1 MKRAKILS
9 ASAGSGK
16 TYQLTLKYMCDVILH
31 PERYRNILAVTF
43 TNKATEE
50 MKSRILREIHT
61 LASGN
66 NSPYLNDIKRELGIS
81 EPQIRE
87 GAKRART
94 RILHDF
100 SRFTILTI
108 DRFFQ
113 RILRAFIKELSLDL
127 NYNIELDTSL
137 LLERSTDALVES
149 IVTDKKLREWLLE
162 FAEERI
168 NDGTRWD
175 MRNDLKSLGSELFKE
190 NGAKRID
197 PQLNKATLYE
207 RVNSVIAEGE
217 QYRKRLKA
225 LGDSALNT
233 MQRYGVTPAEFKGG
247 SRSFVF
253 AFEKYAEGEL
263 KPPTTTMLK
272 ASESISEW
280 YTKGASGNVITA
292 SEVLMPTL
300 QEICL
305 CYDEGIKKINTAKL
319 IRDNY
324 RSFALLA
331 DLREKVN
338 DICNEENIMVLSK
351 TKDIL
356 SEFID
361 DNNAPFIYE
370 KVGSRYDHYMID
382 EFQDTSVREWRN
394 MLPLLREALASN
406 PESSVFIVGDI
417 KQSIYRWRGGDWRL
431 LNGDAM
437 KDLGEENTALEH
449 LQKNYRS
456 LPNIVEFN
464 NQLINKVVTK
474 DNDFLNINL
483 SNALKESKIE
493 QSTYDSLYDIMLNA
507 YSDYEQQPGKEC
519 GKQGY
524 AEVVA
529 FDSALSDS
537 PFIQAIESAM
547 ERGYRYSDILILVRG
562 NTDAKKVADALFA
575 YKYNK
580 FTSKGLSGFNILT
593 PGALTLESCDIA
605 EFVTS
610 VMRLAIDPSNDIE
623 RGVYNRHLNLPL
635 DHTFDEEEIAWLH
648 HTAHLSPLEAFES
661 IVSRFELNNRKESIA
676 FLQAMHE
683 QILAFS
689 SQRVVDIQYYLQ
701 WWNERGKHEAITVEM
716 TEDTI
721 EITTIHKSKG
731 LERPIVIIPY
741 SRWDMTPRAS
751 LRPIVWAKAN
761 DNEKSATIGD
771 FPIVYGSMM
780 ENSNFSEEYYKELVM
795 SHVDGVNLLYV
806 AITRASRELY
816 IYVPTTLNSKSKSGE
831 NINTTAPLILDA
843 AKSLCHNPRI
853 VSTGGEDISYIYS
866 YGELTECDSRASRK
880 ANSDILL
887 DEYISHKP
895 TLKVRYP
902 SHRCIDEGLT
912 NDSKALSDGIRLHRL
927 FERAITEQDL
937 RNAVKRMSLDCL
949 IDAEQAESLNTQIS
963 NILMDSRVKEW
974 FSEQWDSVK
983 CENAIIYGGEIRRPD
998 RVMISGD
1005 RAVVVDYKF
1014 GDKRSSVY
1022 RKQIA
1027 EYMRLLS
1034 DMGKYNRIEGYVWY
1048 ISLGEIE
1055 NIEL

>member
-149 IVTDKKLREWLLE
+149 IATDKKLREWLLE

-207 RVNSVIAEGE
+207 RVNSVIAEGD

-225 LGDSALNT
+225 LGDSAINT

-253 AFEKYAEGEL
+253 AFEKYAKGEL
-263 KPPTTTMLK
+263 KPPTATMLK

-437 KDLGEENTALEH
+437 KDLGEENTVLEH
-449 LQKNYRS
+449 LQNNYRS

-483 SNALKESKIE
+483 NNALKESKIE

-575 YKYNK
+575 YKYDK

-635 DHTFDEEEIAWLH
+635 DHIFDEEEIAWLH

-689 SQRVVDIQYYLQ
+689 SQRVVDIQYYLK

-761 DNEKSATIGD
+761 DNEKSATVGD

-843 AKSLCHNPRI
+843 AKSLCPNPRI
-853 VSTGGEDISYIYS
+853 VSTGSEDISYIYS
-866 YGELTECDSRASRK
+866 YGELTSCDSRANRK
-880 ANSDILL
+880 TNGDILL

-902 SHRCIDEGLT
+902 SHRCIDEGIT

-949 IDAEQAESLNTQIS
+949 IDAEQAESLNTKIS

-1034 DMGKYNRIEGYVWY
+1034 NMGKYNRIEGYVWY

-1055 NIEL
+1055 SIEL

>member
-16 TYQLTLKYMCDVILH
+16 TYQLTLKYMCDVIMH

-61 LASGN
+61 LASGQS
-66 NSPYLNDIKRELGIS
+66 SPYLNDVKRELGIS
-81 EPQIRE
+81 EAQIRE

-127 NYNIELDTSL
+127 NYNIELDTNL

-149 IVTDKKLREWLLE
+149 IAEDEQLRSWLLE
-162 FAEERI
+162 FAQERI
-168 NDGTRWD
+168 NDGDRWD
-175 MRNDLKSLGSELFKE
+175 MRSDLKALGSELFKE
-190 NGAKRID
+190 NGAKNID
-197 PQLNKATLYE
+197 PKLNKEALLKA
-207 RVNSVIAEGE
+207 VNSVIKEGDE
-217 QYRKRLKA
+217 CRQRLQQ
-225 LGDSALNT
+225 LGVEAVAVL
-233 MQRYGVTPAEFKGG
+233 QRYGVDRSEFKGG
-247 SRSFVF
+247 SRSFVGS
-253 AFEKYAEGEL
+253 FEKYAEGEL
-263 KPPTTTMLK
+263 KAPTATMLK
-272 ASESISEW
+272 AADSISEW
-280 YTKGASGNVITA
+280 YTKGASGTVITA
-292 SEVLMPTL
+292 SEVLMPIL
-300 QEICL
+300 QEICK
-305 CYDEGIKKINTAKL
+305 CYDEGIKRINTAKL
-319 IRDNY
+319 IRDNF

-406 PESSVFIVGDI
+406 PEASVFIVGDI

-431 LNGDAM
+431 LNRDAM
-437 KDLGEENTALEH
+437 LDLGEENTAVEH
-449 LQKNYRS
+449 LQHNYRS

-464 NQLINKVVTK
+464 NRLINEVVTK
-474 DNDFLNINL
+474 DNLYLNSHL
-483 SNALKESKIE
+483 TNALKEQKIE
-493 QSTYDSLYDIMLNA
+493 ESTYTSLYDIMLNA
-507 YSDYEQQPGKEC
+507 YSDYEQKPGKDC
-519 GKQGY
+519 GKMGY

-529 FDSALSDS
+529 FDTSATDS
-537 PFIQAIESAM
+537 PFITAIESAI
-547 ERGYRYSDILILVRG
+547 ERGYRYGDILILVRG
-562 NTDAKKVADALFA
+562 NTDAKKVADALFE
-575 YKYNK
+575 YKYTK
-580 FTSKGLSGFNILT
+580 FTSKGMSGFNILT
-593 PGALTLESCDIA
+593 PGSLTLESCDIA
-605 EFVTS
+605 EFVTA
-610 VMRLAIDPSNDIE
+610 VMRLAIDPRNDIE
-623 RGVYNRHLNLPL
+623 RGVYNRFLGLPL
-635 DHTFDEEEIAWLH
+635 DHIFDEEEVVWLH
-648 HTAHLSPLEAFES
+648 HTAHLSPLEAFEG
-661 IVSRFELNNRKESIA
+661 IVSRFELHKRKESIA

-689 SQRVVDIQYYLQ
+689 SQRVVDIQYYLK
-701 WWNERGKHEAITVEM
+701 WWDERGKHEAITVEM
-716 TEDTI
+716 TDDTI

-761 DNEKSATIGD
+761 DGEATSDVGD
-771 FPIVYGSMM
+771 FPIIYGSTM

-816 IYVPTTLNSKSKSGE
+816 IYIPTSLNAKSKSGE
-831 NINTTAPLILDA
+831 SINTTAPLILEG
-843 AKSLCHNPRI
+843 AKSLCPNPETI
-853 VSTGGEDISYIYS
+853 ESDGEMVAVRYS
-866 YGELTECDSRASRK
+866 YGEPTCSESKVGKSGS
-880 ANSDILL
+880 SDILL
-887 DEYISHKP
+887 EEYVSHKP

-902 SHRCIDEGLT
+902 SHRCFEEGIT
-912 NDSKALSDGIRLHRL
+912 NDSKALSEGIRLHRL
-927 FERAITEQDL
+927 FEGAITEQDL
-937 RNAVKRMSLDCL
+937 RSVVRRMSLDCL
-949 IDAEQAESLNTQIS
+949 IDSQQAELLNRKIS
-963 NILMDSRVKEW
+963 DILMDSRVKEW
-974 FSEQWDSVK
+974 FSGEWESVK
-983 CENAIIYGGEIRRPD
+983 CESAIISKGEIRRPD

-1014 GDKRSSVY
+1014 GDKHSGVY
-1022 RKQIA
+1022 RKQMA
-1027 EYMRLLS
+1027 EYMRLLGA
-1034 DMGKYNRIEGYVWY
+1034 MGEYSKVEGYVWY

-1055 NIEL
+1055 SVEL

>member
-66 NSPYLNDIKRELGIS
+66 SSPYLDDVKRELGIS
-81 EPQIRE
+81 EAQIRE

-127 NYNIELDTSL
+127 NYNIELDTNL

-149 IVTDKKLREWLLE
+149 IAKDDQLRKWLLE

-197 PQLNKATLYE
+197 PHLSKTTLQE
-207 RVNSVIAEGE
+207 RVNAVITEGDK
-217 QYRKRLKA
+217 YRKRLKE
-225 LGDSALNT
+225 LGESALAT
-233 MQRYGVTPAEFKGG
+233 MKSYGVKPEEFKGS

-253 AFEKYAEGEL
+253 SFAKYAEGEL
-263 KPPTTTMLK
+263 KPPTATMLK
-272 ASESISEW
+272 ASESITEW
-280 YTKGASGNVITA
+280 YTKGVSGSVVTA
-292 SEVLMPTL
+292 SEVLMPIL

-331 DLREKVN
+331 DLRERVN

-431 LNGDAM
+431 LNSDAM
-437 KDLGEENTALEH
+437 QDLGKENTALEH

-456 LPNIVEFN
+456 LPNVVKFN
-464 NQLINKVVTK
+464 NALISNVVAK
-474 DNDFLNINL
+474 DNDFLNQSIT
-483 SNALKESKIE
+483 NALNNSKIE
-493 QSTYDSLYDIMLNA
+493 EATYTSLYDIMLNA
-507 YSDYEQQPGKEC
+507 YSDYEQIPA
-519 GKQGY
+519 KQGDSGY

-529 FDSALSDS
+529 FDSATTDS
-537 PFIQAIESAM
+537 PFIDAIESAVA
-547 ERGYRYSDILILVRG
+547 RGYRYGDILILVRG
-562 NTDAKKVADALFA
+562 NTDAKRVADALFA
-575 YKYNK
+575 YKYEK
-580 FTSKGLSGFNILT
+580 FTSKGISGFNILT
-593 PGALTLESCDIA
+593 PTSLTLESCDIA
-605 EFVTS
+605 EFITS

-623 RGVYNRHLNLPL
+623 RGVYNRYLGLSL
-635 DHTFDEEEIAWLH
+635 DHTFSEEEVVWLH
-648 HTAHLSPLEAFES
+648 KAAHLSPLEAFEA
-661 IVSRFELNNRKESIA
+661 IVSRFELHKRKESIA

-683 QILAFS
+683 QILAFN
-689 SQRVVDIQYYLQ
+689 SQRVVDIQYYLK
-701 WWNERGKHEAITVEM
+701 WWDERGKHEAITVEM
-716 TEDTI
+716 TDDTI

-761 DNEKSATIGD
+761 EGEISTNVGD
-771 FPIVYGSMM
+771 FPIIYGSTM
-780 ENSNFSEEYYKELVM
+780 ENSDFSEEYYKELVM

-816 IYVPTTLNSKSKSGE
+816 IYVPTSLKSNSKSGE

-843 AKSLCHNPRI
+843 AKSICPAPKSLQRD
-853 VSTGGEDISYIYS
+853 GEDIALVYA
-866 YGELTECDSRASRK
+866 YGEHTASNIKREAESK
-880 ANSDILL
+880 SDILL
-887 DEYISHKP
+887 EEYISHKP

-902 SHRCIDEGLT
+902 SHRCFEEGVT
-912 NDSKALSDGIRLHRL
+912 ADSKAMSDGIRLHRL
-927 FERAITEQDL
+927 FEKAITEQDL

-949 IDAEQAESLNTQIS
+949 INTEQAELLNSKI
-963 NILMDSRVKEW
+963 NDILIDRRVREW
-974 FSEQWDSVK
+974 FSADWDSVK
-983 CENAIIYGGEIRRPD
+983 CECAIIADGNVRRPD
-998 RVMISGD
+998 RVMIAGE
-1005 RAVVVDYKF
+1005 RVVVVDYKF
-1014 GDKRSSVY
+1014 GDKRSAAY
-1022 RKQIA
+1022 RKQMA
-1027 EYMRLLS
+1027 EYMRLLEA
-1034 DMGKYNRIEGYVWY
+1034 MGRYRQIEGYVWY
-1048 ISLGEIE
+1048 ISLGDIE
-1055 NIEL
+1055 CVEL

>member
-50 MKSRILREIHT
+50 MKSRILREIHI

-66 NSPYLNDIKRELGIS
+66 SSPYLSDIERELGIN
-81 EPQIRE
+81 EAQIRE

-127 NYNIELDTSL
+127 NYNIELDTNQ

-149 IVTDKKLREWLLE
+149 IAEDEQLRKWLLE

-175 MRNDLKSLGSELFKE
+175 MRSDLKNLGSELFKE

-197 PQLNKATLYE
+197 PQLSKQALLS
-207 RVNSVIAEGE
+207 RVNAVISEGDK
-217 QYRKRLKA
+217 YRARLKELGEAA
-225 LGDSALNT
+225 LAT
-233 MQRYGVTPAEFKGG
+233 MKKYGVTEEEFKGG
-247 SRSFVF
+247 KRSF
-253 AFEKYAEGEL
+253 AFSFKKYAEGEL
-263 KPPTTTMLK
+263 KAPTATLLK
-272 ASESISEW
+272 ASNNLSEW

-292 SEVLMPTL
+292 SATMMPIL

-319 IRDNY
+319 IRDNF
-324 RSFALLA
+324 RSFALLT

-361 DNNAPFIYE
+361 DSNAPFIYE

-394 MLPLLREALASN
+394 MLPLLREALSSN

-431 LNGDAM
+431 LNSDAM
-437 KDLGEENTALEH
+437 QDLGEENTALEH

-456 LPNIVEFN
+456 LSNVVKFN
-464 NQLINKVVTK
+464 NSLISKVVAK
-474 DNDFLNINL
+474 DNDFLNTTLTIAL
-483 SNALKESKIE
+483 SNNKIE
-493 QSTYDSLYDIMLNA
+493 ISTHSSLYDIMLNA
-507 YSDYEQQPGKEC
+507 YSDYEQIPAKSGDS
-519 GKQGY
+519 GY

-529 FDSALSDS
+529 FDEESTDS
-537 PFIQAIESAM
+537 PFIMAIESAI
-547 ERGYRYSDILILVRG
+547 ERGYRYGDILILVRG

-575 YKYNK
+575 YKYEK

-593 PGALTLESCDIA
+593 PAALTLESCDIT
-605 EFVTS
+605 EFVTA

-623 RGVYNRHLNLPL
+623 RGVYNRYLGLAL
-635 DHTFDEEEIAWLH
+635 DHKFNDEEIAWLH
-648 HTAHLSPLEAFES
+648 ETVHLSPLEAFES
-661 IVSRFELNNRKESIA
+661 IVSRFELHKRKESIA

-683 QILAFS
+683 QILAFN
-689 SQRVVDIQYYLQ
+689 SQRVVDIQYYLK
-701 WWNERGKHEAITVEM
+701 WWEERGKHEAITVEM
-716 TEDTI
+716 TDDTI

-761 DNEKSATIGD
+761 EGESTTSVGD
-771 FPIVYGSMM
+771 FPIIYGSTM
-780 ENSNFSEEYYKELVM
+780 ENSDFSEEYYKELVM
-795 SHVDGVNLLYV
+795 SHVDGINLLYV

-816 IYVPTTLNSKSKSGE
+816 IYVPTSLNPNSKSGE
-831 NINTTAPLILDA
+831 SINTTAPLILDA
-843 AKSLCHNPRI
+843 AKNICPEPKCLNKDN
-853 VSTGGEDISYIYS
+853 EDIALIYS
-866 YGELTECDSRASRK
+866 YGKHTSSENRDKQSN
-880 ANSDILL
+880 NSDILL
-887 DEYISHKP
+887 EEYISHKP

-902 SHRCIDEGLT
+902 SHRCIEEGLT
-912 NDSKALSDGIRLHRL
+912 NDSKALSEGIRLHRL
-927 FERAITEQDL
+927 FEKAITEQDL

-949 IDAEQAESLNTQIS
+949 IDTEQAEALNTKIS
-963 NILMDSRVKEW
+963 NVLTDSRVKEW
-974 FSEQWDSVK
+974 FSSDWDSVK
-983 CENAIIYGGEIRRPD
+983 CESAIIANGDIRRPD
-998 RVMISGD
+998 RVMIAGE
-1005 RAVVVDYKF
+1005 RVVVVDYKF
-1014 GDKRSSVY
+1014 GDKRSVSY
-1022 RKQIA
+1022 RKQMA
-1027 EYMRLLS
+1027 EYMSLITA
-1034 DMGKYNRIEGYVWY
+1034 MGEYSQVEGYVWY

-1055 NIEL
+1055 SVEL

>member
-66 NSPYLNDIKRELGIS
+66 SSPYLSDIERELSIS
-81 EPQIRE
+81 EAQIRE

-127 NYNIELDTSL
+127 NYNIELDTNQ

-149 IVTDKKLREWLLE
+149 IATDENLHKWLLK

-175 MRNDLKSLGSELFKE
+175 MRSDLKSLGSELFKE

-197 PQLNKATLYE
+197 PQLSKQALRD
-207 RVNSVIAEGE
+207 RVNDIISEGDK
-217 QYRKRLKA
+217 YRARLKE
-225 LGDSALNT
+225 LGESALTT
-233 MQRYGVTPAEFKGG
+233 MKHYSVKPEEFKGG

-253 AFEKYAEGEL
+253 SFAKYADGEL
-263 KPPTTTMLK
+263 KPPTATMIK
-272 ASESISEW
+272 ASDSIAEW
-280 YTKGASGNVITA
+280 YTKGASGSVITA
-292 SEVLMPTL
+292 AEALMPTL

-319 IRDNY
+319 IRDNF

-331 DLREKVN
+331 DLRERVN

-361 DNNAPFIYE
+361 DSNAPFIYE

-431 LNGDAM
+431 LNSDAM
-437 KDLGEENTALEH
+437 QDLGKENTALEH

-456 LPNIVEFN
+456 LPNIVKFN
-464 NQLINKVVTK
+464 NGLISKVVEK
-474 DNDFLNINL
+474 DNDYLNLTIT
-483 SNALKESKIE
+483 NALNNSKIE
-493 QSTYDSLYDIMLNA
+493 SSTHTSLYDIMLNA
-507 YSDYEQQPGKEC
+507 YSDYEQIPA
-519 GKQGY
+519 KQGESGY
-524 AEVVA
+524 AEVIA
-529 FDSALSDS
+529 FDSAVTDS
-537 PFIQAIESAM
+537 PFIMAIESAI
-547 ERGYRYSDILILVRG
+547 ERGYRYGDILILVRG
-562 NTDAKKVADALFA
+562 NTDAKKVADALFV
-575 YKYNK
+575 YKHEK
-580 FTSKGLSGFNILT
+580 FTSKGKSGFNILT
-593 PGALTLESCDIA
+593 PAALTLESCDVA

-610 VMRLAIDPSNDIE
+610 VMRLAIDPGNDIE
-623 RGVYNRHLNLPL
+623 RGVYNRYLGLAL
-635 DHTFDEEEIAWLH
+635 DHKFDEEEIAWLH
-648 HTAHLSPLEAFES
+648 QTAHLSPLEAFES
-661 IVSRFELNNRKESIA
+661 IVSRFELHKRKESIA

-683 QILAFS
+683 QILAFN
-689 SQRVVDIQYYLQ
+689 SQRVVDIQFYLK
-701 WWNERGKHEAITVEM
+701 WWEERGKHEAITVEM
-716 TEDTI
+716 TDDTI

-761 DNEKSATIGD
+761 EGESATSVGD
-771 FPIVYGSMM
+771 FPIIYGSTM

-795 SHVDGVNLLYV
+795 SHVDGINLLYV

-816 IYVPTTLNSKSKSGE
+816 IYVPTSLNPSSKSGE
-831 NINTTAPLILDA
+831 SINTTAPLILDA
-843 AKSLCHNPRI
+843 AKSICPEPKSLQMD
-853 VSTGGEDISYIYS
+853 GEDVAFVYS
-866 YGELTECDSRASRK
+866 YGEHTACETRDKKRES
-880 ANSDILL
+880 SDTLL
-887 DEYISHKP
+887 EEYISHRP

-902 SHRCIDEGLT
+902 SHRCIEEGLV
-912 NDSKALSDGIRLHRL
+912 NDSKALSEGIRLHRL
-927 FERAITEQDL
+927 FEKAITEQDL

-949 IDAEQAESLNTQIS
+949 IDTEQTEVLNTKIS
-963 NILMDSRVKEW
+963 NILTDSRVKEW
-974 FSEQWDSVK
+974 FSSDWDSVK
-983 CENAIIYGGEIRRPD
+983 CESAIISNGDIRRPD
-998 RVMISGD
+998 RVMIAGE
-1005 RAVVVDYKF
+1005 RVVIVDYKF
-1014 GDKRSSVY
+1014 GDKRSAAY
-1022 RKQIA
+1022 QKQMA
-1027 EYMRLLS
+1027 EYMRLIAA
-1034 DMGKYNRIEGYVWY
+1034 MGKYSQIEGYVWY

-1055 NIEL
+1055 SVEL